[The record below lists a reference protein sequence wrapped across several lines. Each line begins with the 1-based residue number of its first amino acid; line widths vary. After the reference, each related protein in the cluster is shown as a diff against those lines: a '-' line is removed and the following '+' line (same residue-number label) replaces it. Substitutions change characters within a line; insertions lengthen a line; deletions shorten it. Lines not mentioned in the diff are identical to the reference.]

1 MAVSQHTNCGLLIQF
16 EQSCFVCVCVFFF
29 FKGGM
34 GKLCWAGTVGVQF
47 ESKERDQYL
56 NDSLH

>member
-29 FKGGM
+29 LKEE
-34 GKLCWAGTVGVQF
+34 WENYVGLGQSAYNLSQKSVI
-47 ESKERDQYL
+47 
-56 NDSLH
+56 NI

>member
-16 EQSCFVCVCVFFF
+16 EQSCFWFL
-29 FKGGM
+29 FKGAM
-34 GKLCWAGTVGVQF
+34 GKLCWAGTVRVQF